1 MIFRF
6 LADCVVLLH
15 FAFVIFVVIGG
26 LVVIWWKNILWVHLP
41 VVLYAALI
49 ELIGWVCPLTPLENW
64 LRHKGG
70 QAGYQVS
77 FIEQYLLP
85 LLYPVGYTRA
95 VQLTLGFSAL
105 AVNLVIY
112 GVVLYCR
119 GAEKKTAD

>member
-1 MIFRF
+1 MIFRL

-26 LVVIWWKNILWVHLP
+26 LFVIRWRKIAWVHLP
-41 VVLYAALI
+41 VVIYAALI

-64 LRHKGG
+64 LRRKGG

-95 VQLTLGFSAL
+95 VQLTLGFSVL

-119 GAEKKTAD
+119 VAEKKTAA

>member
-1 MIFRF
+1 
-6 LADCVVLLH
+6 VLLH

-26 LVVIWWKNILWVHLP
+26 LFVIWWKNILWVHLP

-64 LRHKGG
+64 LRHEGG

-95 VQLTLGFSAL
+95 VQLTLGFSVL

-119 GAEKKTAD
+119 AAEKKTAD